1 MVCVI
6 FTISSHGRQ
15 YYVISKDFWKYVNI
29 DLKHKGACL
38 NADMT
43 KKSFSFARWIM
54 TNSSNELGEKW
65 RQEVLTRKNTTIS
78 LKSTT
83 YASSSSSSLSC
94 KPEKEMHKKEILK
107 LNFAFALLSSCACW
121 ITTNTPSMA
130 MMNFRKQV
138 FAPLC
143 LSIRRSWSS
152 EEKNRTKFNY
162 KGLRNF
168 QFICG
173 GKNEDNN
180 RISRHLCDFLP
191 LWTIIRQRKLV
202 F

>member
-107 LNFAFALLSSCACW
+107 LNFAFALLSL
-121 ITTNTPSMA
+121 
-130 MMNFRKQV
+130 V
-138 FAPLC
+138 C
-143 LSIRRSWSS
+143 L
-152 EEKNRTKFNY
+152 
-162 KGLRNF
+162 L
-168 QFICG
+168 
-173 GKNEDNN
+173 NN
-180 RISRHLCDFLP
+180 DEYALDGNDEL
-191 LWTIIRQRKLV
+191 
-202 F
+202 